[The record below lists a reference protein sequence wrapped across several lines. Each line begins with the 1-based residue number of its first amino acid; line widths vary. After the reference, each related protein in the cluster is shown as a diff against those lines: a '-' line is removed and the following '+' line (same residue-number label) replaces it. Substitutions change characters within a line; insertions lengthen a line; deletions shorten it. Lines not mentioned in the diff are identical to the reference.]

1 MTTSTAGIQRN
12 KLFWGSCLALLTTAF
27 CFTVITAIQT
37 DVQREFLMSNTQ
49 MGWFRGL
56 FFGGFVA
63 AQVIFSPF
71 CDIIGMR
78 PIVRG
83 AFITH
88 VGGALMMMFAP
99 NEVVLIGGSFMA
111 GLGAGLIEAGC
122 NPLVVA
128 LYPEKKTEKLNIFHM
143 WFPYGNVIG
152 ALLVLGIGGLAV
164 MLNMGVSWNMNL
176 LLILIPALAYGYIM
190 WPAKYPETE
199 GVAAGVSTMDMLKAC
214 FTSPIMLLMLAMM
227 FITASLELPATGWII
242 PILEAGGNVDGILIF
257 AFIFGIMGT
266 LRLLAGPVEKRLRP
280 SGILFL
286 GAILST
292 IGLYLFAQSQSVLML
307 FLTAAIWAAGI
318 AYFWPTM
325 LGYVSERNPKSGA
338 LGLGLMGA
346 MGMGASFLMT
356 PIIGSQTD
364 TLGFPEISPEVAERV
379 LEESQSSFATVSA
392 EGDAG
397 EVLSEAQTAIN
408 EALAGLAA
416 DGELPGAATISALRA
431 IRKAG
436 DYTETSG
443 AVAGVQN
450 DVNEMLNSVDSV
462 GGRGAFGRLS
472 MLGIILIVVF
482 GVLLLRDRSKG
493 GYQQEHL
500 VATGEP
506 EESAAATAT

>member
-1 MTTSTAGIQRN
+1 MSTSTDGIQRG
-12 KLFWGSCLALLTTAF
+12 KLFWGSFLALLTTAF
-27 CFTVITAIQT
+27 CFSVITAIQT

-83 AFITH
+83 AFVAH

-99 NEVVLIGGSFMA
+99 SEFIIIGGSFLA

-128 LYPEKKTEKLNIFHM
+128 LYPDKKTEKLNIFHM
-143 WFPYGNVIG
+143 AFPYGNVIA
-152 ALLVLGIGGLAV
+152 ALLALGLAA
-164 MLNMGVSWNMNL
+164 LAVSWNMRL
-176 LLILIPALAYGYIM
+176 LLILVPAIAYGYIM
-190 WPAKYPETE
+190 WGAKYPETE
-199 GVAAGVSTMDMLKAC
+199 GVAAGVSMGEMLKAC

-242 PILEAGGNVDGILIF
+242 PILEAGGGVNGILIF

-266 LRLLAGPVEKRLRP
+266 LRLLAGPVERVLRP

-286 GAILST
+286 GAILGT
-292 IGLYLFAQSQSVLML
+292 AGLYGFSQSQSTGML
-307 FLTAAIWAAGI
+307 FLTAGVWAAGI

-346 MGMGASFLMT
+346 IGMAASFLMT
-356 PIIGSQTD
+356 PVIGSQTD
-364 TLGFPEISPEVAERV
+364 QIGFPEISSEAAVQVFEDVQGTLSNVTA
-379 LEESQSSFATVSA
+379 S
-392 EGDAG
+392 GDAG
-397 EVLSEAQTAIN
+397 EVAA
-408 EALAGLAA
+408 EALSLSGEALSALAS
-416 DGELPGAATISALRA
+416 DGALPAAITIEALRA
-431 IRKAG
+431 IEKTSDFA
-436 DYTETSG
+436 ETQG
-443 AVAGVQN
+443 AVSSVQAQ
-450 DVNEMLNSVDSV
+450 VSEMLNAVDSV
-462 GGRGAFGRLS
+462 GGRGAFARLS
-472 MLGIILIVVF
+472 FLGFILIVVF
-482 GVLLLRDRSKG
+482 GILLIRDRSKG

-500 VATGEP
+500 VAK
-506 EESAAATAT
+506 EESAAA